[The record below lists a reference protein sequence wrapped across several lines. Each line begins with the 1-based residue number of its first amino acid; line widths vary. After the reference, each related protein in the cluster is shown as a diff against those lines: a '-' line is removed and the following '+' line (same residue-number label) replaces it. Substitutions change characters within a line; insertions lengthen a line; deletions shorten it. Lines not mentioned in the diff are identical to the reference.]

1 MGYEVEEVYEGV
13 DIEGIASEE
22 IFKAAVRT
30 QNTWRENLRREGWV
44 NTGEAVNDITIDP
57 QQEGADAY
65 TVGGDVIQLAI
76 AEFGRAPG
84 SFPPPSAI
92 GEWVNEQAGMPNKGD
107 SEFDSVVYAVSKS
120 IAESGIS
127 GFRPGTRAFREE
139 SEKVA
144 DRIQQRIEEQL
155 EE

>member
-13 DIEGIASEE
+13 DIRGIASEE
-22 IFKAAVRT
+22 LFKASTRT
-30 QNTWRENLRREGWV
+30 MNSWRSNLEEAGWRNSGEAINDVTVDPPREGAQSY
-44 NTGEAVNDITIDP
+44 E
-57 QQEGADAY
+57 
-65 TVGGDVIQLAI
+65 VGGDVIQLAI

-120 IAESGIS
+120 IAESGIE

-155 EE
+155 ED